1 MKWWAFVLHRY
12 YQHEGYDTPENVVY
26 TRSLSINEK
35 YQGFGYGTK
44 IMMSLPQYVQGVFPD
59 FNHLYLVVDAE
70 MTMLGTYTNVLDPCI
85 QRLKK
90 KDQSAKN
97 DYITWT

>member
-1 MKWWAFVLHRY
+1 MQLMMLIGLLTSAINDKNEVVGFFVLHRY

-26 TRSLSINEK
+26 IRSLSINEK

-59 FNHLYLVVDAE
+59 FNHLYLSSRC
-70 MTMLGTYTNVLDPCI
+70 G
-85 QRLKK
+85 K
-90 KDQSAKN
+90 
-97 DYITWT
+97 